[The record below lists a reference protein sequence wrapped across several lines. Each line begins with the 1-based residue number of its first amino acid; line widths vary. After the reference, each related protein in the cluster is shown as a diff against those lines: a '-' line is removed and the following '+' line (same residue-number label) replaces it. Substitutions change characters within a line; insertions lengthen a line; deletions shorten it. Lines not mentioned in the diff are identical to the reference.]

1 LTYPSLSTY
10 LNTEASFPANMVSP
24 THYNPLEVA
33 LQYMPPSSPDTQV
46 RSWFFSVQRDLGH
59 SLLIDLAYVGNNGLN
74 EVFIND
80 INQATPQPTT
90 CTIATESVPGACITN
105 FQSRVPMPSL
115 TSVLGTL
122 PGGTSNYNGLQAK
135 VEKRFTSGLYLLNSF
150 TWSKSIDIAAQAQD
164 GSGGCDNCGNFIPSV
179 QNVYN
184 VQADRGLS
192 ANNRPLINVTSVVW
206 TLPVGKDQ
214 WLLPNLNR
222 VGNAILGGW
231 QMTDIF
237 QARSGDPLTFAY
249 SPDSDTQVSP
259 LITISGRNSYRPN
272 QSGSAVAANKSPK
285 GYFNTSNFST
295 PQPYAPFGN
304 SPRNAVRGYGF
315 WQLDTGLTKDFR
327 LTEKAHFQF
336 RAEAFNIT
344 NQTNFG
350 EPNTMY
356 NGVASTT
363 FGVITSTLP
372 ARELQ
377 FAAKIIF

>member
-1 LTYPSLSTY
+1 LTYPSLPTY

-24 THYNPLEVA
+24 TSYNPLEVA
-33 LQYMPPSSPDTQV
+33 IQYMPRNSPDTQV

-59 SLLIDLAYVGNNGLN
+59 SLLVDLAYVGNNGLN

-80 INQATPQPTT
+80 INQAMPQPTT
-90 CTIATESVPGACITN
+90 CTIATENVSGACITN

-122 PGGTSNYNGLQAK
+122 PGGTSNYQGLQAK
-135 VEKRFTSGLYLLNSF
+135 VEKRFTSGLYLLDSF
-150 TWSKSIDIAAQAQD
+150 TWSKSIDIAAQAED

-184 VQADRGLS
+184 AQADRGIS
-192 ANNRPLINVTSVVW
+192 ADNRPFINVTSVVW
-206 TLPVGKDQ
+206 TLPVGKGQ

-222 VGNAILGGW
+222 VANTILGGW

-237 QARSGDPLTFAY
+237 QARSGNPLTFAY
-249 SPDSDTQVSP
+249 SPDGDTQVSP
-259 LITISGRNSYRPN
+259 LITISGRNNYRPN
-272 QSGSAVAANKSPK
+272 QNGPAVATNKSYK

-295 PQPYAPFGN
+295 PQPYAPFGT
-304 SPRNAVRGYGF
+304 SPRNGVRGYAF
-315 WQLDTGLTKDFR
+315 WQLDTGLTKDFT
-327 LTEKAHFQF
+327 LTEKTHFQF

-344 NQTNFG
+344 NKTNFG
-350 EPNTMY
+350 EPSTMY
-356 NGVASTT
+356 NGASSTT

-377 FAAKIIF
+377 VAAKIVF